1 VLWGKSYQQFITSF
15 LAENPC
21 YLTSSELLWLHR
33 RFGHLFVKKLHA
45 LLKRS
50 GYNTTTEA
58 IARLTKFC
66 QYCQKHRKLLGRFKF
81 CLSNNT
87 INFNHLIYI
96 NVMYIN
102 SKPALHVINK
112 ATRFSAACFLQDIL
126 TKTT

>member
-15 LAENPC
+15 LAKNPC
-21 YLTSSELLWLHR
+21 YLTSSELLRLHR
-33 RFGHLFVKKLHA
+33 RFGHPSVKKLHA

-50 GYNTTTEA
+50 GHNATTKA

-66 QYCQKHRKLLGRFKF
+66 QYCQKHRKSLGRFKF
-81 CLSNNT
+81 RLLDDT
-87 INFNHLIYI
+87 IDFNHLIYV

-102 SKPALHVINK
+102 SKPVLHVINK
-112 ATRFSAACFLQDIL
+112 ATRFSAARFLQDIS